1 MSDESIDASD
11 VQLNVNEYT
20 DGVRATYS
28 DVSDYDWSVLR
39 AGQLAYIF
47 EGDTSA
53 VTITDENEQ
62 VACGDVNFLSHTLRG
77 GFVYADITVYIPNNV
92 DTDTVVIDDGL
103 NPESEPT
110 ESIFGNRSDS
120 SSSDGDSGS
129 AITYNYVL
137 LFYDIYSVTSTTAD
151 AELVATGM
159 PLGIYVVTDEDG
171 NISSAS
177 VTTMSESSGSGTSQ
191 EIIIAARFAVSTDDS
206 SLIIESASTDTATLS
221 TVLATFGELAD
232 TMSNIIYQKYSN
244 LTDIK
249 SYLTEFT
256 NSRKVNVPYV
266 IGDAWYVNGKYVVDV
281 NTSSTD
287 SSSSTGS
294 SSGSSV
300 TASASFSSGM
310 KLGSVTVDD
319 ETTSYYVPY
328 ASSNQCGVIR
338 LGTGLTATNNYGTV
352 GIDTS
357 IFSDYISASASFS
370 SGLALGSTTINDTTA
385 TYYVPYASAD
395 QVGVVKIGSGLSIDD
410 TGVVGIDSS
419 TITTYIGSDAIVVS
433 EDTNDDNEK
442 TISLTISDS
451 DNILSQDENG
461 LIANISI
468 EEQYNSDG
476 IVESYNIVGK
486 DDIVLGSIGASSN
499 KIYEVSLG
507 HVDDTI
513 DSSTGTITSG
523 SGNDAILIVY
533 LTGDLY
539 DMLILDVSTFIRES
553 DCGNGLTVD
562 KNGIVSVV
570 IDNGEQNYISSN
582 SSDTYVSV
590 SSSGLN
596 FDNLISAVLNTDSST
611 LTLSITEYDSS
622 DNATTTKYEYD
633 GTSDVSL
640 YLSSISQ
647 SEIETLWSTYVGS

>member
-53 VTITDENEQ
+53 VTITDEDEQ
-62 VACGDVNFLSHTLRG
+62 AACGDINFLSHTLRG

-129 AITYNYVL
+129 TITYNYVL

-287 SSSSTGS
+287 SSLSTGS

-410 TGVVGIDSS
+410 TGVVSVDSS
-419 TITTYIGSDAIVVS
+419 TTTTYIGSDAIVVS

-476 IVESYNIVGK
+476 VVESYNIVGK
-486 DDIVLGSIGASSN
+486 DDIVLGSIGSSSN

-539 DMLILDVSTFIRES
+539 GMLILDVSTFIRES

-562 KNGIVSVV
+562 KKGIVSVV

-596 FDNLISAVLNTDSST
+596 FDNLIRAVLNTDLST

-647 SEIETLWSTYVGS
+647 SVIETLWSTYVGS